1 MKTGIVAGS
10 FDPITN
16 GHTWLIRQSAQL
28 MDKLFVVIGV
38 NPSKKSLFAPD
49 QRQSLVEQTLRAEL
63 PEDLFSKITI
73 TFISNE
79 LLINFAR
86 DNHAQYIFRGIRNT
100 EDFNYEA
107 QMQLVNLKICPSIET
122 LFSIP
127 PRELTE
133 VSSST
138 VKGLLG
144 FAGWEAVAREYVSP
158 SVLAALVS
166 TQDHDNMARSS
177 TELGTPAEPMVKS
190 TP

>member
-1 MKTGIVAGS
+1 MTIDHAIKTGIVAGS

-28 MDKLFVVIGV
+28 MDKLYVVIGV
-38 NPSKKSLFAPD
+38 NPSKKSLFTPEE
-49 QRQSLVEQTLRAEL
+49 RQALLEETLRSEL
-63 PEDLFSKITI
+63 APEIFAKISI
-73 TFISNE
+73 CFLAKE

-86 DNHAQYIFRGIRNT
+86 DHGAQYIFRGIRNT

-107 QMQLVNLKICPSIET
+107 QMQLVNLKICPDVET

-138 VKGLLG
+138 VKSLLG
-144 FAGWEAVAREYVSP
+144 FSGWEAVAAGYVSP
-158 SVLAALVS
+158 CVLQALVAKQS
-166 TQDHDNMARSS
+166 AAPS
-177 TELGTPAEPMVKS
+177 P
-190 TP
+190 